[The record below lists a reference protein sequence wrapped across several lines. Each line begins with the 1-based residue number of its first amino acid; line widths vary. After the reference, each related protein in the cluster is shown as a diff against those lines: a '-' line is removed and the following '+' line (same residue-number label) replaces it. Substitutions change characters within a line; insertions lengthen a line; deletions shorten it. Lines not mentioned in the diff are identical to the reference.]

1 MHLTSCWLGK
11 NGDDWVICYQA
22 SPDLFTKR
30 VKGQSEEK
38 ETEQINVRPLAVS
51 AQNWHMIAFVTF
63 YRLKL
68 VKRPA
73 QIQDMKK

>member
-1 MHLTSCWLGK
+1 M
-11 NGDDWVICYQA
+11 
-22 SPDLFTKR
+22 FTKR